1 MLVYLQLQWAIWGV
15 FIKQELPVIAGGEGQ
30 YSIIEWSTMG
40 RLYPALIELEDIHK
54 DHFTIK
60 INWRVKPV
68 EWFNYLAREY
78 IIGNNWYRS
87 YNNHHICLQK
97 SSKAFD

>member
-1 MLVYLQLQWAIWGV
+1 MQFTPEMLWEPPVLWNINSSV
-15 FIKQELPVIAGGEGQ
+15 HVSLPPTSMSNLGCIHQNRSYQPLLGGEGQ

-68 EWFNYLAREY
+68 E
-78 IIGNNWYRS
+78 
-87 YNNHHICLQK
+87 
-97 SSKAFD
+97 

>member
-1 MLVYLQLQWAIWGV
+1 MYSS
-15 FIKQELPVIAGGEGQ
+15 KQGLPAIAGGEGHH
-30 YSIIEWSTMG
+30 SMIEWSTMG

-68 EWFNYLAREY
+68 E
-78 IIGNNWYRS
+78 
-87 YNNHHICLQK
+87 
-97 SSKAFD
+97 

>member
-1 MLVYLQLQWAIWGV
+1 MNTCSMFATVSQRIQYWVQNVKCNSPRRCFGNHQCYEQSGVYSS
-15 FIKQELPVIAGGEGQ
+15 KQELPAIAGGEGQ

-40 RLYPALIELEDIHK
+40 RQYPAIIELEDIHK

-68 EWFNYLAREY
+68 E
-78 IIGNNWYRS
+78 
-87 YNNHHICLQK
+87 
-97 SSKAFD
+97 

>member
-1 MLVYLQLQWAIWGV
+1 MYLS
-15 FIKQELPVIAGGEGQ
+15 KQELPAIAGGEGQ

-68 EWFNYLAREY
+68 E
-78 IIGNNWYRS
+78 
-87 YNNHHICLQK
+87 
-97 SSKAFD
+97 

>member
-1 MLVYLQLQWAIWGV
+1 MYSS
-15 FIKQELPVIAGGEGQ
+15 KRELPAIAGGEGQ

-40 RLYPALIELEDIHK
+40 RLYPAIIELEDIHK

-68 EWFNYLAREY
+68 E
-78 IIGNNWYRS
+78 
-87 YNNHHICLQK
+87 
-97 SSKAFD
+97 